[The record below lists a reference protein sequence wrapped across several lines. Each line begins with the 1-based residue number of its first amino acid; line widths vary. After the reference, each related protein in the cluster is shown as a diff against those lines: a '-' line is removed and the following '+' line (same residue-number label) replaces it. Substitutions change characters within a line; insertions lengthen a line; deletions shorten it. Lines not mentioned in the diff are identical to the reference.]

1 MIYEKYSLVFKALSD
16 KTRLRTIGLLMRSG
30 KYLCVCEIADSLDE
44 PQYKISKHLKELK
57 FAGLVEEKKEGKW
70 VNYSLAAADD
80 RFKKFLFKAIASI
93 PEEITAFDEKRLEAR
108 LSLREN
114 GQCVIGLQNKK
125 WEAILKHI
133 EKDKE
138 NLGDVPLKK
147 Y

>member
-1 MIYEKYSLVFKALSD
+1 MNLEVFSLVFKALSD
-16 KTRLRTIGLLMRSG
+16 KTRLRIIGLLLRSG
-30 KYLCVCEIADSLDE
+30 KDLCVCEIVNSLDE

-93 PEEITAFDEKRLEAR
+93 PEEITASDEKRLAAR

-114 GQCVIGLQNKK
+114 GLCIVGLQNKK
-125 WEAILKHI
+125 WETILKHI
-133 EKDKE
+133 EKE
-138 NLGDVPLKK
+138 GEFRRCSA
-147 Y
+147 